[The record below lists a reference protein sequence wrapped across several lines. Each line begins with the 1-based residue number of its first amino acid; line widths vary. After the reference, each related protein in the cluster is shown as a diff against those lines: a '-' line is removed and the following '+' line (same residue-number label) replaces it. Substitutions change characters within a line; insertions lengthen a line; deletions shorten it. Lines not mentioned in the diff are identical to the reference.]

1 MRKIMNAI
9 CLSAVLCAALPASAG
24 TPGGV
29 TYRYLDRPFLELLG
43 YLEGPKGYN
52 DITGFTH
59 LRPVRPVSQM
69 TIREVLDFQMMLR
82 QKGAKSSA
90 MGRYQF
96 IYKTLD
102 YLVKLHDMDTNQL
115 FDKRMQDHLAR
126 LEMARCGFYD
136 RTLDVREVGDCL
148 AHTWAALPLLTGK
161 NRGKSRYVE
170 TGINSA
176 RTSPEVMEAILR
188 ARSVRDVLQATEV
201 RPAQAG
207 FKVSGQVYGANGKAV
222 RLARVRRAADLDG
235 PSRLAPRRSPS
246 PELRPDNQD
255 VQ

>member
-1 MRKIMNAI
+1 MRNHISALIAAAI
-9 CLSAVLCAALPASAG
+9 FSAAAPVSAG
-24 TPGGV
+24 AQTGV

-43 YLEGPKGYN
+43 FLEGPKGYN
-52 DITGFTH
+52 DITGFTDR
-59 LRPVRPVSQM
+59 RPVRAVSQM
-69 TIREVLDFQMMLR
+69 TIQEVLDFQMMLR
-82 QKGAKSSA
+82 QKGTQSSA

-102 YLVKLHDMDTNQL
+102 YLVKLHSIDTNQL

-161 NRGKSRYVE
+161 DRGKSRYVE

-188 ARSVRDVLQATEV
+188 ARSVRDVVKAPVVT
-201 RPAQAG
+201 PTQAG
-207 FKVSGQVYGANGKAV
+207 FNVSKDIFQGNGTV
-222 RLARVRRAADLDG
+222 TRLARVRRAADM
-235 PSRLAPRRSPS
+235 PIVNREAPRSSP
-246 PELRPDNQD
+246 RPQSRPI
-255 VQ
+255 Q

>member
-1 MRKIMNAI
+1 MRKLLASILMGV
-9 CLSAVLCAALPASAG
+9 VLCTALPASAG
-24 TPGGV
+24 TSGGV

-52 DITGFTH
+52 DITGFTD

-69 TIREVLDFQMMLR
+69 TIREVLDFQMLLR

-188 ARSVRDVLQATEV
+188 ARSVRDVLLAAEV
-201 RPAQAG
+201 KPAQAG
-207 FKVSGQVYGANGKAV
+207 FNVSGQIYGNKGHPM

-235 PSRLAPRRSPS
+235 PSQLAPRRSPS
-246 PELRPDNQD
+246 PEPRPKNLEIQ
-255 VQ
+255 

>member
-1 MRKIMNAI
+1 MHKLMSAL
-9 CLSAVLCAALPASAG
+9 LSATVLLSALSAQAG
-24 TPGGV
+24 TQSNV

-43 YLEGPKGYN
+43 FLEGPQGYN
-52 DITGFTH
+52 DITGFTN

-69 TIREVLDFQMMLR
+69 TIQEVLDFQMMLR

-188 ARSVRDVLQATEV
+188 ARSVKDVLQVAEAT
-201 RPAQAG
+201 PTQAG
-207 FKVSGQVYGANGKAV
+207 FKVSGQVYMNGSTGK
-222 RLARVRRAADLDG
+222 RLARVRRAADMDG
-235 PSRLAPRRSPS
+235 PSRHAPRNAS
-246 PELRPDNQD
+246 RPPDRPQE
-255 VQ
+255 

>member
-1 MRKIMNAI
+1 MRKYISAL
-9 CLSAVLCAALPASAG
+9 LSAAVLFTALPAQADAQ
-24 TPGGV
+24 PGV

-43 YLEGPKGYN
+43 YLEGPQGYN
-52 DITGFTH
+52 DITGFTN

-69 TIREVLDFQMMLR
+69 TIQEVLEFQMMLR

-148 AHTWAALPLLTGK
+148 AHTWAALPLLSGK

-188 ARSVRDVLQATEV
+188 ARSVRDVLKVADAT
-201 RPAQAG
+201 PTQAG
-207 FKVSGQVYGANGKAV
+207 FNVSGHVYQNGTAPR
-222 RLARVRRAADLDG
+222 RLARVRRAADMDG
-235 PSRLAPRRSPS
+235 PSRQAPRSG
-246 PELRPDNQD
+246 LRPEPRPEQ
-255 VQ
+255 